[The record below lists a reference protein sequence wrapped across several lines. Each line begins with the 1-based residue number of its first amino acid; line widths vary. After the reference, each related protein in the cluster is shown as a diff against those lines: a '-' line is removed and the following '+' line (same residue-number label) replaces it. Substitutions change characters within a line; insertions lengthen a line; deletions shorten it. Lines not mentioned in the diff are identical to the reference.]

1 MTTEGKQ
8 VFKVRVAEEKDYI
21 LLADFNIWM
30 AKETEGKDLNQELVR
45 NGVRN
50 LIL

>member
-1 MTTEGKQ
+1 MSG
-8 VFKVRVAEEKDYI
+8 FKVRVAVEQDSD

-30 AKETEGKDLNQELVR
+30 AKETEDKELDPALVR
-45 NGVRN
+45 PGVRN

>member
-1 MTTEGKQ
+1 MSKES
-8 VFKVRVAEEKDYI
+8 FKVRVAVESDYV

-30 AKETEGKDLNQELVR
+30 AKETESKELNQELVQ